1 MTGAETRTFGS
12 RYQQYIPITSAPERC
27 CRRNT
32 LDALQ
37 SRFLFVEM
45 EKRVPVLD
53 ASFRKAR
60 LTTGLSNRSG
70 KEDQLMI
77 LLLVK
82 FAHALCGRLT
92 VLILWRR
99 KGHR

>member
-1 MTGAETRTFGS
+1 MCIVCKAERS
-12 RYQQYIPITSAPERC
+12 RFPVR
-27 CRRNT
+27 
-32 LDALQ
+32 DALE
-37 SRFLFVEM
+37 SAFLFVEM

-60 LTTGLSNRSG
+60 LMTGLSNRSG

-77 LLLVK
+77 QVLVK
-82 FAHALCGRLT
+82 VVHAFFGRIT
-92 VLILWRR
+92 VLILWRG

>member
-1 MTGAETRTFGS
+1 MPQKTPLYEMRRQFRDMRYDRGS
-12 RYQQYIPITSAPERC
+12 FSWE
-27 CRRNT
+27 
-32 LDALQ
+32 L
-37 SRFLFVEM
+37 
-45 EKRVPVLD
+45 EKRVSVLA

-60 LTTGLSNRSG
+60 LLAGLSNRSG

>member
-1 MTGAETRTFGS
+1 MRYNRGS
-12 RYQQYIPITSAPERC
+12 FSWRW
-27 CRRNT
+27 
-32 LDALQ
+32 
-37 SRFLFVEM
+37 

-60 LTTGLSNRSG
+60 LMTGLSNRSG
-70 KEDQLMI
+70 KEDQLMVQV
-77 LLLVK
+77 LVK
-82 FAHALCGRLT
+82 VVHSLFGRIT